1 MNEPIKHYD
10 YIKNTEFIFLI
21 FDILNRSSYE
31 DIVEIWKD
39 YLMDKVNYTNKL
51 FLLGNYY
58 KEDEHMT
65 EKKEIEELIESIKQ
79 EKNFT
84 IDYFEIGNLSDE
96 KLMEFLDDKILK
108 ANNEKKKT
116 KQNHKDDNSGSC
128 MIF

>member
-84 IDYFEIGNLSDE
+84 IYYFFQQI
-96 KLMEFLDDKILK
+96 LDK
-108 ANNEKKKT
+108 
-116 KQNHKDDNSGSC
+116 
-128 MIF
+128 